1 MIVKNEEH
9 VIKSTLECISKYIDY
24 YIICDTG
31 STDNTKKFIKDFFDK
46 KNIKGEIHDIPWK
59 NFGYNRSVALELCND
74 KCEYCWIIDAD
85 DIIIGDL
92 ILPTVL
98 DKDCYYLL
106 YGGDFTYNRN
116 QIFRIQSKWKYVGVL
131 HEYPTCEK
139 KNEISELIKGNYYID
154 SRRLGNRNKDPDK
167 YKKDAQ
173 ILLEAL
179 KENPNCSRNTFY
191 LAQSYRD
198 YGEYKLSNKYYLKRF
213 KMGGWDE
220 EIYYSLYMIGKNNIA
235 LCKSAITIENSLLE
249 AYRFRTSRLEALYD
263 LIFYLYYTE
272 KNIEKASKYAKLG
285 LGINSYSDKLF
296 ITSTIYDYKF
306 KDLASII
313 LFCNKEYKLSY
324 KIINTILHHCKLP
337 DNQRSRIESNKS
349 FCIPEILSNYIE
361 YPKLK
366 INSLNEIN
374 SYNCNILFTITSCK
388 RLDLFIKTINS
399 FLNCCN
405 DIKKIDKF
413 ICIDDNS
420 SLDDRKTMKNMYPFI
435 DFVYK
440 NHDERGH
447 VNSMNKIYKLIEI
460 YNPKYIIHLED
471 DWHFHTK
478 YNFISNGITILEND
492 NSIGQVLFNRNYA
505 ELHDKIDT
513 SIPGGIKKTINSIEY
528 LEHEYCP
535 NGSDLLKQFNKKH
548 HGKPSNAYWPNFS
561 FRPSILS
568 SRVIKK
574 IGEYSDTNGHFEMDY
589 ANRFTNLGYKSAF
602 YNGIFCRH
610 IGKLTPSRRNNNSDN
625 SKNAYELNNIDQF
638 TNKVLDNN
646 IPIKIV
652 NLKRRK
658 DRKLNLEKILKQQ
671 NINSYEFIE
680 AVDGNLLKPTL
691 ELKYLFEGNDFAS
704 RKGVIGCAL
713 SHYNLWKRLLEDN
726 KNDYYLIMEDDITL
740 CNDFKKKLNSIKLEF
755 INKEFLF
762 LGYHMFEKERIKVK
776 NKYNN
781 NNVDIKIQKLNKNLY
796 IGGYFAYTIN
806 KSGAKK
812 MINYI
817 DDNGIK
823 HGIDYLNKIMKIN
836 NYECIPQLV
845 FSTWNEGGKK
855 IDTDIQNNY
864 NSLDF
869 SSLNNIKVAFH
880 DNCLC
885 ERGTSTSL
893 YDYAYYNEK
902 IINNKSII
910 FYNKNNAN
918 NKKQIIEKFNKQFTV
933 YGYTE
938 WSEIDIILKNEE
950 CKYLYLIKYGN
961 NDGKLSTYANNLIHC
976 VFTCNEPH
984 GNIYTSISPSV
995 KNNDG
1000 NYPIVPHMINLPDH
1014 NGNLR
1019 QKLKIPENAIVFGGY
1034 GGKYNF
1040 NIKYVVKIV
1049 VNIAKNNPNIYFL
1062 FANFNKFSENLNNI
1076 IFLPTIINT
1085 HDKVKFINTCD
1096 AMIWAR
1102 ADGETFGIAIGEFS
1116 SKNKPILAC
1125 KSYSESNNFDTA
1137 HVKLLGEK
1145 AIWYNKDNLEK
1156 IILNFNPAFESTKD
1170 WNAYKEYT
1178 PKKVMKIFE
1187 KTFLNLDNDFV
1198 FISQKDQIGND
1209 IYFNKNSIFRMKQI
1223 ALKNEKCVGFN
1234 TLGFFKN
1241 KIDNLTI
1248 SKYFNHN
1255 DGIYIKKDYYEKF
1268 IKGKKKK
1275 KEKKKKN
1282 ILLSTPRSGNH
1293 LVRTII
1299 EYITK
1304 RPTLGC
1310 RGSKNDLPIYKNDN
1324 LDLNIEIQNDLPIY
1338 FKEHDLFTHNY
1349 VNNLSEIENLIL
1361 ILRNPYELFLR
1372 EFHNLEYTNK
1382 SYYDNIEKFNEFI
1395 GNKLL
1400 LYYEDLVTNKKAS
1413 IIKIFKFLKIN
1424 DETILDDII
1433 ENVDKIYQSALI
1445 ISKKTGGG
1453 KCINNLNKYHDDCN
1467 DISKKNIIDNI
1478 FKKNYSKYQKY
1489 LKRFYKTKIKIL
1501 CNWCSSKQLCK
1512 EWSNLSP
1519 NGLRWDNLELTY
1531 DDTDID
1537 YYVII
1542 NKPIKGAKF
1551 EPKKTIIFQMEPW
1564 INDETKNWGVKTWG
1578 NWAEPDENKFLY
1590 VSTHKKELNNVQ
1602 WWVNLPVNIP
1612 KIRKNKVIS
1621 VLSEKSFDIG
1631 HELRINISKSSNKI
1645 DVYGRENYHKLEN
1658 YIGTLKNKEDE
1669 YVNYKYCLVVE
1680 NNNEKNYATE
1690 KIWDGIL
1697 CECLCFYWGC
1707 SNLEEYIDSD
1717 AFIRLDKNDIDK
1729 SIKIIDNALKNDEW
1743 LKRID
1748 TIKLM
1753 KNKIINKLGFFPRL
1767 KNIIYKK

>member
-1 MIVKNEEH
+1 MSISQKHKYKLALNMIVKNEEH

-59 NFGYNRSVALELCND
+59 NFGYNRSIALELCNN

-92 ILPTVL
+92 ILPKVL

-106 YGGDFTYNRN
+106 YGSDFTYNRN

-179 KENPNCSRNTFY
+179 NENPNCSRNTFY

-198 YGEYKLSNKYYLKRF
+198 CGEYKLSNKYYLKRF

-249 AYRFRTSRLEALYD
+249 AYQFKTSRLEALYD

-505 ELHDKIDT
+505 ELATDLN
-513 SIPGGIKKTINSIEY
+513 IPGGIKKTINSIEY

-589 ANRFTNLGYKSAF
+589 ANRYTNLGYKSAF

-610 IGKLTPSRRNNNSDN
+610 IGKLTPPKRNNSDN

-704 RKGVIGCAL
+704 RKGVIGGAL

-726 KNDYYLIMEDDITL
+726 KNDYYLIMEDDFNT
-740 CNDFKKKLNSIKLEF
+740 CVDFKKKIENLKNDF
-755 INKEFLF
+755 VNKDILF
-762 LGYHMFEKERIKVK
+762 LGYSMFEKERIKVK

-781 NNVDIKIQKLNKNLY
+781 NNVDIKIQKLNKKLY
-796 IGGYFAYTIN
+796 IGGYFGYSIN
-806 KSGAKK
+806 KIGAKK

-823 HGIDYLNKIMKIN
+823 HGIDYLNKIVDIN
-836 NYECIPQLV
+836 SFECIPQLV
-845 FSTWNEGGKK
+845 FTDWNENGKK

-864 NSLDF
+864 NSFDF
-869 SSLNNIKVAFH
+869 
-880 DNCLC
+880 
-885 ERGTSTSL
+885 
-893 YDYAYYNEK
+893 
-902 IINNKSII
+902 
-910 FYNKNNAN
+910 
-918 NKKQIIEKFNKQFTV
+918 
-933 YGYTE
+933 
-938 WSEIDIILKNEE
+938 
-950 CKYLYLIKYGN
+950 
-961 NDGKLSTYANNLIHC
+961 
-976 VFTCNEPH
+976 
-984 GNIYTSISPSV
+984 TSIE
-995 KNNDG
+995 DG
-1000 NYPIVPHMINLPDH
+1000 
-1014 NGNLR
+1014 
-1019 QKLKIPENAIVFGGY
+1019 
-1034 GGKYNF
+1034 
-1040 NIKYVVKIV
+1040 
-1049 VNIAKNNPNIYFL
+1049 
-1062 FANFNKFSENLNNI
+1062 
-1076 IFLPTIINT
+1076 
-1085 HDKVKFINTCD
+1085 
-1096 AMIWAR
+1096 
-1102 ADGETFGIAIGEFS
+1102 
-1116 SKNKPILAC
+1116 
-1125 KSYSESNNFDTA
+1125 
-1137 HVKLLGEK
+1137 
-1145 AIWYNKDNLEK
+1145 
-1156 IILNFNPAFESTKD
+1156 
-1170 WNAYKEYT
+1170 
-1178 PKKVMKIFE
+1178 
-1187 KTFLNLDNDFV
+1187 FV
-1198 FISQKDQIGND
+1198 FIPDKDQLEYD
-1209 IYFNKNSIFRMKQI
+1209 IYFNKKSINKMKQI
-1223 ALKNEKCVGFN
+1223 ALKNENCIGFN

-1241 KIDNLTI
+1241 SIDNLTI

-1275 KEKKKKN
+1275 KEKKN

-1310 RGSKNDLPIYKNDN
+1310 RGNKNDLHIH
-1324 LDLNIEIQNDLPIY
+1324 LLY
-1338 FKEHDLFTHNY
+1338 FSDFQYNF
-1349 VNNLSEIENLIL
+1349 LI
-1361 ILRNPYELFLR
+1361 
-1372 EFHNLEYTNK
+1372 
-1382 SYYDNIEKFNEFI
+1382 YDNF
-1395 GNKLL
+1395 
-1400 LYYEDLVTNKKAS
+1400 
-1413 IIKIFKFLKIN
+1413 
-1424 DETILDDII
+1424 
-1433 ENVDKIYQSALI
+1433 
-1445 ISKKTGGG
+1445 
-1453 KCINNLNKYHDDCN
+1453 HDH
-1467 DISKKNIIDNI
+1467 IH
-1478 FKKNYSKYQKY
+1478 
-1489 LKRFYKTKIKIL
+1489 LFY
-1501 CNWCSSKQLCK
+1501 
-1512 EWSNLSP
+1512 
-1519 NGLRWDNLELTY
+1519 
-1531 DDTDID
+1531 
-1537 YYVII
+1537 
-1542 NKPIKGAKF
+1542 
-1551 EPKKTIIFQMEPW
+1551 
-1564 INDETKNWGVKTWG
+1564 
-1578 NWAEPDENKFLY
+1578 
-1590 VSTHKKELNNVQ
+1590 
-1602 WWVNLPVNIP
+1602 
-1612 KIRKNKVIS
+1612 
-1621 VLSEKSFDIG
+1621 
-1631 HELRINISKSSNKI
+1631 
-1645 DVYGRENYHKLEN
+1645 
-1658 YIGTLKNKEDE
+1658 
-1669 YVNYKYCLVVE
+1669 
-1680 NNNEKNYATE
+1680 
-1690 KIWDGIL
+1690 
-1697 CECLCFYWGC
+1697 
-1707 SNLEEYIDSD
+1707 
-1717 AFIRLDKNDIDK
+1717 
-1729 SIKIIDNALKNDEW
+1729 
-1743 LKRID
+1743 
-1748 TIKLM
+1748 
-1753 KNKIINKLGFFPRL
+1753 
-1767 KNIIYKK
+1767 